1 MNGKKYFRIG
11 EYAVGGIISVQTES
25 NLICIKALDWTSK
38 KEIISVKFKASEV
51 REIDNYLHQLTS
63 SYWAEQIKYH
73 MKIKGLI
80 NF

>member
-1 MNGKKYFRIG
+1 MIKDFKIG
-11 EYAVGGIISVQTES
+11 EYAIGGIIRIKTEC

-38 KEIISVKFKASEV
+38 KEILSENFKSSEV
-51 REIDNYLHQLTS
+51 KEIDNFLHELTS

>member
-1 MNGKKYFRIG
+1 MKKDFKIG
-11 EYAVGGIISVQTES
+11 EYAVGGIIRVQTEC
-25 NLICIKALDWTSK
+25 NLISIKALDWTSK
-38 KEIISVKFKASEV
+38 KEILWQKFKATEV
-51 REIDNYLHQLTS
+51 DEIDYFLHQLTS

>member
-1 MNGKKYFRIG
+1 MKKDFKIG
-11 EYAVGGIISVQTES
+11 EYAVGGIIRVQTES

-38 KEIISVKFKASEV
+38 NEILSEKFKAIDV
-51 REIDNYLHQLTS
+51 FEIDNFLHQLTS

>member
-1 MNGKKYFRIG
+1 MKKDFNIG
-11 EYAVGGIISVQTES
+11 EYAVGGIIRVQTEC
-25 NLICIKALDWTSK
+25 NLISIKALDWTSK
-38 KEIISVKFKASEV
+38 KEILSEKFKSTEV
-51 REIDNYLHQLTS
+51 KELDNFLHELTS